1 MGGVPDRSR
10 RRGTLTGSRRGSRQ
24 REEVD
29 EQEEEVEELHED
41 EERCGWGM
49 VHRPQVLSRLG

>member
-10 RRGTLTGSRRGSRQ
+10 GRGNLTGSRRGSRQ

-29 EQEEEVEELHED
+29 EQEEEAEALRED
-41 EERCGWGM
+41 AERCGWGM
-49 VHRPQVLSRLG
+49 VHRPQVLGRLG

>member
-29 EQEEEVEELHED
+29 EQEEEVEELQED
-41 EERCGWGM
+41 EERCGWGG
-49 VHRPQVLSRLG
+49 R